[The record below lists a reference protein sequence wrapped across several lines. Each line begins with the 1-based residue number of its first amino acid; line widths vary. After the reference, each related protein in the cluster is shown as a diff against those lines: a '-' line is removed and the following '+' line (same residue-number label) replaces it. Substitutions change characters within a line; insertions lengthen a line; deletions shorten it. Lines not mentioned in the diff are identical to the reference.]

1 VIVGAAV
8 CPGAPFLID
17 GTADPIAA
25 RLQPVTLAA
34 ADAVARLPPADL
46 TLLLTGSNRP
56 GVGRERGGIGWRVL
70 PPGTHIPTTALRRSD
85 VPDPHALTL
94 TATTANLT
102 AVPVSDPAV
111 GTMVGAYL
119 LDAAVR
125 RRADPVPS
133 DVLLDRPQPA
143 GQPADGT
150 ESIAVEIGRDPAG
163 AARALAARLNAARR
177 VAVLV
182 IADGAACHGD
192 AAPGRRDDRA
202 EAFDT
207 ALARALASGD
217 PAALHAATTDRA
229 LAGELMASVE
239 PLAVLALLTA
249 ERPPDAAEL
258 LYSAAPLGVGYL
270 VASWGWAQS

>member
-1 VIVGAAV
+1 M

-125 RRADPVPS
+125 RRSDLVPS
-133 DVLLDRPQPA
+133 LAPLDRQRPA
-143 GQPADGT
+143 GSPHGGA
-150 ESIAVEIGRDPAG
+150 ESIALEIARDPAG
-163 AARALAARLNAARR
+163 AAQALADRLASVRR

-182 IADGAACHGD
+182 IADGSACHGD

-202 EAFDT
+202 GPFDL

-249 ERPPDAAEL
+249 ERPPDAGEL

>member
-8 CPGAPFLID
+8 CPGAPFLIE
-17 GTADPIAA
+17 GTADAIAT

-46 TLLLTGSNRP
+46 TLLLTGSSGP
-56 GVGRERGGIGWRVL
+56 AGGRDRGGIGWRVL
-70 PPGTHIPTTALRRSD
+70 PPGTHIPTTSLRRSD
-85 VPDPHALTL
+85 LPDPYALTL
-94 TATTANLT
+94 GSGTASVTA
-102 AVPVSDPAV
+102 APVSDPSV

-125 RRADPVPS
+125 GRSDPLPS
-133 DVLLDRPQPA
+133 GSPP
-143 GQPADGT
+143 DGA
-150 ESIAVEIGRDPAG
+150 ESIALEIARDPAG
-163 AARALAARLNAARR
+163 AAQALAVRLAAARR

>member
-8 CPGAPFLID
+8 CPGAPFLIE
-17 GTADPIAA
+17 GTADAIAT

-46 TLLLTGSNRP
+46 TLLLTGSSGPVGGRDP
-56 GVGRERGGIGWRVL
+56 GGLGWRVL
-70 PPGTHIPTTALRRSD
+70 PPGTPIPTTVLRRSD
-85 VPDPHALTL
+85 LPDPHMLTL
-94 TATTANLT
+94 GSGTASATA
-102 AVPVSDPAV
+102 APVSDPAV
-111 GTMVGAYL
+111 GTIVGAYL

-125 RRADPVPS
+125 RRSDLVPS
-133 DVLLDRPQPA
+133 LAPLDRQRPA
-143 GQPADGT
+143 GSPHGGA
-150 ESIAVEIGRDPAG
+150 ESIALEIARDPAG
-163 AARALAARLNAARR
+163 AAQALADRLASVRR

-182 IADGAACHGD
+182 IADGSACHGD

-202 EAFDT
+202 GPFDL

-217 PAALHAATTDRA
+217 PAALQIATTDRA
-229 LAGELMASVE
+229 LAAELLASVE

-249 ERPPDAAEL
+249 GRPPDDAEL

-270 VASWGWAQS
+270 VASWRWAGS